1 MHPTPDDTI
10 NILLIG
16 VMGRYCRYGLTQWS
30 ITWQQVGCIPC
41 TTSFLASMVH
51 KMHPTPDDTIN
62 ILLIGVMGRYCRY
75 GLTQRSITWQQ
86 VGCIPCTTSFW
97 HRWCIKCTLRL
108 MTQSQPRT
116 DVLSEKR
123 IARERCAV
131 YRVYAGVILE
141 TIDSC
146 ADVTP
151 QVTPKSKRW

>member
-1 MHPTPDDTI
+1 
-10 NILLIG
+10 
-16 VMGRYCRYGLTQWS
+16 
-30 ITWQQVGCIPC
+30 
-41 TTSFLASMVH
+41 
-51 KMHPTPDDTIN
+51 
-62 ILLIGVMGRYCRY
+62 
-75 GLTQRSITWQQ
+75 
-86 VGCIPCTTSFW
+86 
-97 HRWCIKCTLRL
+97 

-151 QVTPKSKRW
+151 PSLSVDKYAMLLSL